1 MNDYRVKVNSYVV
14 VKARNQK
21 DALAKAELAL
31 RKSVAW
37 SYANSWPSDR
47 FDESEFLPWGEPWER
62 FGWEAT
68 GKPERIEQEP
78 IE

>member
-1 MNDYRVKVNSYVV
+1 MARRHAVGADYCG
-14 VKARNQK
+14 
-21 DALAKAELAL
+21 
-31 RKSVAW
+31 
-37 SYANSWPSDR
+37 
-47 FDESEFLPWGEPWER
+47 DEEGKRWGEPWER

>member
-31 RKSVAW
+31 REAVKMAQASTDPKIA
-37 SYANSWPSDR
+37 DR
-47 FDESEFLPWGEPWER
+47 WGEPWER